1 MSTRSPT
8 SPWLAMR
15 RFAVVALAASAA
27 AIAGVVLQTATSE
40 TAIRKSFTA
49 ALETA
54 PTKAAPLVGTEEY
67 WLSAL
72 RPDGPAP
79 VTKTVAVGDRITMT
93 LSGEERTFLVA
104 SVAEFSPEITAV
116 DTSSTPSRFVL
127 VTAKDAKNGSAKPI
141 RFVMEIEGAPA
152 TVATRRTDR
161 AL

>member
-1 MSTRSPT
+1 MTTRSPT
-8 SPWLAMR
+8 SPLLAIR
-15 RFAVVALAASAA
+15 RFTFVALAASAA
-27 AIAGVVLQTATSE
+27 AIAGVILQAATSE

-49 ALETA
+49 ALETT
-54 PTKAAPLVGTEEY
+54 PMKAAPLVGTEEY

-79 VTKTVAVGDRITMT
+79 VTKTVAVGDRIVMT
-93 LSGEERTFLVA
+93 LSGAERTFLVA

-116 DTSSTPSRFVL
+116 DTSSAPTRFVL
-127 VTAKDAKNGSAKPI
+127 VTARDAKNDAAKPI
-141 RFVMEIEGAPA
+141 RFVMEIEGAPE